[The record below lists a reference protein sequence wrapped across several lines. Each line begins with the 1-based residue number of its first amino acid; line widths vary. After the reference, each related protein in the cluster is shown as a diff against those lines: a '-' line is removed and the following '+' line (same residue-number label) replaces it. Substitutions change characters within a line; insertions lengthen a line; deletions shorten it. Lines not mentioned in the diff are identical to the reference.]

1 MNAMNSKPWSL
12 NEGGSALL
20 LWTLVQVSYISL
32 SLWGFQPS
40 VHYSSVLGL
49 AFRITV
55 RIGKTFRT
63 ENWASFQQW
72 NQTYTPEKI
81 WEFATMS
88 KVQSGKLFCEIC
100 NQKDE
105 EDYVI
110 CCEFMSLKTWYQL
123 GAFVWLPLLLRG
135 LLLYRET
142 QLSARHRKFLTYEQ
156 RLKKNR
162 LEIMQCS
169 LRRRDSLVETTICTH
184 TKIVVFFGDQLTV
197 NTIGNTT
204 ASSFKRFLIF
214 FSPSWITYSVLNLPY
229 CCVWK

>member
-1 MNAMNSKPWSL
+1 MNAMNSKPWGL
-12 NEGGSALL
+12 NEGGSSLL
-20 LWTLVQVSYISL
+20 LWTLAQVSYISL

-63 ENWASFQQW
+63 EANWELSLISTVKSNLNFRE
-72 NQTYTPEKI
+72 NLRI
-81 WEFATMS
+81 CNHMS
-88 KVQSGKLFCEIC
+88 KAQSRKLCCEIC

-110 CCEFMSLKTWYQL
+110 CCEFMSVKWWYQL
-123 GAFVWLPLLLRG
+123 GTFVWLLLLLRE

-162 LEIMQCS
+162 LEVMECPR
-169 LRRRDSLVETTICTH
+169 RRRDSLVETAIFTH
-184 TKIVVFFGDQLTV
+184 TKIVVFFCDQFTV
-197 NTIGNTT
+197 NTIRNTT
-204 ASSFKRFLIF
+204 ASSFKRVMIF
-214 FSPSWITYSVLNLPY
+214 FLFHKSHISY
-229 CCVWK
+229 